1 MVEKKTSSD
10 RSVFTYVRANVITI
24 YFRTS
29 TEKKEMQI
37 YAIATYTRA
46 RSSVAYKIRL
56 LVRAVDVKTRTS
68 AASHTRNE
76 NSNNSRDSHRATSR
90 DQTGDQPA
98 TTCVSAIAVVVV
110 VIAGCRFWVV
120 VRGGDGTTVKR
131 RRVCVCICVAFSLVH
146 MHTPVPR
153 TKTGAKFSTMTL
165 EFSSFF
171 FLLPVR
177 PPNEGLKLKRL

>member
-1 MVEKKTSSD
+1 
-10 RSVFTYVRANVITI
+10 
-24 YFRTS
+24 
-29 TEKKEMQI
+29 MQI

-98 TTCVSAIAVVVV
+98 TTCVSAIAVV
-110 VIAGCRFWVV
+110 IAGCRFWVV

-131 RRVCVCICVAFSLVH
+131 RRVCVCVYVLRFHSYTCTHLS
-146 MHTPVPR
+146 R
-153 TKTGAKFSTMTL
+153 KRK
-165 EFSSFF
+165 
-171 FLLPVR
+171 PVR
-177 PPNEGLKLKRL
+177 NFRL